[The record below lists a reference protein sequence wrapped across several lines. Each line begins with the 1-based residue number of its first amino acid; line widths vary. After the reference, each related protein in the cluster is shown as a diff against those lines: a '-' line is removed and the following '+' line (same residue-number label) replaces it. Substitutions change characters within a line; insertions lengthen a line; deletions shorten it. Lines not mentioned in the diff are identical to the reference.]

1 MKMDTEYPDRA
12 HPKRKVH
19 YFRKLKEEG
28 KRIAVITAYDYPTA
42 YAADSAGVDAILV
55 GDSLGP
61 VALGYQNTL
70 PVTMEMMLHHTA
82 AVRRAVKSAFLIAD
96 MPFLSYQ
103 ISPEEAV
110 RNAGRFVQEAGAE
123 AVKIEGAH
131 DVLPAIERI
140 LGAGIPVLGHIG
152 LLPQS
157 IHRRGGYRVRGKD
170 AEDAERLLAEAQLLE
185 SVGVFAIVL
194 EAVIPSVAAKIT
206 AELKIPTIGIGAGPN
221 CDGQVLVFSD
231 VVGLTIGPVPKFAK
245 QYGNVFQIMK
255 DCVEKYVEEVRSASF
270 PDEKHQY

>member
-19 YFRKLKEEG
+19 HFRKLKEEG

-157 IHRRGGYRVRGKD
+157 IHRRGGYKVRGKD
-170 AEDAERLLAEAQLLE
+170 
-185 SVGVFAIVL
+185 

-255 DCVEKYVEEVRSASF
+255 DCVEKYVEEVRSGSF